1 MKGRLAALAVAG
13 VFIVAACGDDA
24 EPTPDPAVA
33 FCDSAAS
40 LAAAVV
46 NFRQMDGRDTIED
59 IQTSGEAVRAAVQAL
74 ETSAQN
80 LADSQVQD
88 IQDAAAELQSAVEAI
103 PDTDT
108 VDQALASLAPQVAAL
123 RAAVNAAGETNC
135 ARVLVRE
142 EASIAA
148 EEAQAAEASM
158 EAEASAAASEA
169 EATMEAAASEV
180 EATMEAAGSEAEA
193 TMEAAADEAQAAM
206 ESMLPDASP
215 EG

>member
-1 MKGRLAALAVAG
+1 MKGRLAAIAVAG
-13 VFIVAACGDDA
+13 VFVVAACSYDS

-46 NFRQMDGRDTIED
+46 NFRQMDGQDTIED
-59 IQTSGEAVRAAVQAL
+59 IQTSAEVVRTAVQAL

-88 IQDAAAELQSAVEAI
+88 IQDAAGELQSAVGAI
-103 PDTDT
+103 PDTDS
-108 VDQALASLAPQVAAL
+108 VDQALASLAPQMAAL
-123 RAAVNAAGETNC
+123 RQAVNAAGETNC
-135 ARVLVRE
+135 AKVLVQE

-148 EEAQAAEASM
+148 EEVQAAEASM

-169 EATMEAAASEV
+169 EATMEAAAD
-180 EATMEAAGSEAEA
+180 EAEA
-193 TMEAAADEAQAAM
+193 AV